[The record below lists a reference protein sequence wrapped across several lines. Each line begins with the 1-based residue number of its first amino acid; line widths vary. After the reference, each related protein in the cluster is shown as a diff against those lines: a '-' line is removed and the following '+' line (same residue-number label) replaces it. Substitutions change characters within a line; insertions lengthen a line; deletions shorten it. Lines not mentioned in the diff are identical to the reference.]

1 MMKNI
6 QSHSKRGKIIPLL
19 LLLVFILVGY
29 PLIAQEDDSDSEA
42 SGIPINFG
50 GKFGATLSQFTDQQP
65 YTNNAQGYTGGAF
78 VRYNFSQLF
87 SLQLEANYSQQGG
100 RITRFDVPDYY
111 GLEGSWYDFKV
122 ENQYLRMHNLEAPL
136 LAQFSFDLEGNSLI
150 INLGPAFSYNV
161 HSGILSEG
169 TVFSGREFH
178 TYTGEENV
186 SSIINSYEYS
196 AIGGIGFEFDV
207 SPDMFLTVDA
217 RYKYGINPVYE
228 GYSYIGIPQIQGDLK
243 NHSLY
248 FTLGFGF

>member
-1 MMKNI
+1 MRKI
-6 QSHSKRGKIIPLL
+6 QILSNRGSIIPLL
-19 LLLVFILVGY
+19 LLFAFILAGQ
-29 PLIAQEDDSDSEA
+29 PLIAQEDDSDSEP
-42 SGIPINFG
+42 SGTAISFG

-78 VRYNFSQLF
+78 FRYNFSQLF

-100 RITRFDVPDYY
+100 RITNFNVPEYY
-111 GLEGSWYDFKV
+111 GLEDSWYDMKV
-122 ENQYLRMHNLEAPL
+122 ENQYLRMHNVEVPL
-136 LAQFSFDLEGNSLI
+136 LAQFSINLEDNRLK
-150 INLGPAFSYNV
+150 INLGPAFSYNM

-169 TVFSGREFH
+169 TVFSGKEFH

-228 GYSYIGIPQIQGDLK
+228 GYSYISIPQIQGDLK